1 MKEIIAVISVLII
14 VFLYY
19 KDKINAFYFVVMT
32 IPFPIYIQFMGRD
45 SFTITTLLVL
55 ALFFID
61 LLLNSSIKK
70 TIPPGIK
77 VLLFLI
83 YGGTILS
90 SLQVYRIEHLRYLLG
105 FASGLII
112 FHLAIKLITDKHKFD
127 VVIKILALG
136 IALNIV
142 VAILQAINI
151 RFAFYD
157 IFAPSHAKVL
167 EYMDK
172 GLLFFRPSGFINDY
186 ELFSEWLILL
196 FPWIFMLYQE
206 TKNKWLLL
214 LLIIFPIGL
223 VITVT
228 RSSIILF
235 IISLLFLVYFIKG
248 HNNKHMIRFVFVLFI
263 VLAFSFLLIIFLFP
277 RYILIFYDRIMA
289 INIRDMGE
297 FGSMI
302 NRGDRWNAFYSHDL
316 RLFGY
321 GELSDQSG
329 SFHSLYFTIMYKDG
343 LIGIIL
349 FGLFIFQLIKNAYQT
364 IEIYNYRLISLLI
377 IAMFLINE
385 IKIEYLRYSFTIQ
398 YSWLIFAFP
407 FVLSKFIVPEENN

>member
-1 MKEIIAVISVLII
+1 
-14 VFLYY
+14 
-19 KDKINAFYFVVMT
+19 
-32 IPFPIYIQFMGRD
+32 
-45 SFTITTLLVL
+45 
-55 ALFFID
+55 
-61 LLLNSSIKK
+61 
-70 TIPPGIK
+70 
-77 VLLFLI
+77 
-83 YGGTILS
+83 
-90 SLQVYRIEHLRYLLG
+90 
-105 FASGLII
+105 
-112 FHLAIKLITDKHKFD
+112 
-127 VVIKILALG
+127 
-136 IALNIV
+136 
-142 VAILQAINI
+142 
-151 RFAFYD
+151 
-157 IFAPSHAKVL
+157 
-167 EYMDK
+167 
-172 GLLFFRPSGFINDY
+172 
-186 ELFSEWLILL
+186 
-196 FPWIFMLYQE
+196 
-206 TKNKWLLL
+206 
-214 LLIIFPIGL
+214 
-223 VITVT
+223 
-228 RSSIILF
+228 
-235 IISLLFLVYFIKG
+235 
-248 HNNKHMIRFVFVLFI
+248 
-263 VLAFSFLLIIFLFP
+263 
-277 RYILIFYDRIMA
+277 MA